1 MTYPV
6 PFTEEE
12 LELIADGWRIANDE
26 GSKYEHLFASHV
38 DIETHNPCKG
48 VNIVGIL
55 KDGNMESTLAAFSW
69 GRTLVCLALGIIH
82 NSQSA
87 TVEEDELALFD
98 LFVSRVRGK

>member
-48 VNIVGIL
+48 VNVVGIL
-55 KDGNMESTLAAFSW
+55 KDGNMESTLTAFSW
-69 GRTLVCLALGIIH
+69 GRTLVYLALGIMASNH
-82 NSQSA
+82 PG
-87 TVEEDELALFD
+87 TEEECAKFD
-98 LFVSRVRGK
+98 SFVSRVRGE